1 MGFLNDVANAV
12 RRVVTQA
19 SGAVTRVTAAVNGHR
34 SLSTLDPPPE
44 QPTSIAQVLT
54 LMRMLEAAM
63 PARDGVA
70 DSHRMYLHVTER
82 VGAAVSARSFQDAAF
97 MERLDCV
104 FAGPYLD
111 ACRASDES
119 RSSAWQPLF
128 EFRAQPGTA
137 SLQYALAGMNAHINF
152 DLGLALVR
160 TCRQLGRTLDSPG
173 VRADFLAINALL
185 AAEVQSVRES
195 YLAGAALHVDRAAP
209 PVLNIVSGWSI
220 EAARDAA
227 WLSATVQWALQGRK
241 DAYADYLG
249 SRASFVGLVTRQLL
263 TPVTFPEPGQRAATA
278 PDRLPMDRLVPT
290 HRHDAALEPQ
300 TPQPPLPPSAAHC

>member
-1 MGFLNDVANAV
+1 MGFWNDVAGAV
-12 RRVVTQA
+12 RRGVTHA
-19 SGAVTRVTAAVNGHR
+19 SRAVTRVTAAVNGHR
-34 SLSTLDPPPE
+34 PLSVLDPPSG
-44 QPTSIAQVLT
+44 QPASIAEVIDE
-54 LMRMLEAAM
+54 MRRLGAEM

-70 DSHRMYLHVTER
+70 DFHRMYLHVTER
-82 VGAAVSARSFQDAAF
+82 VGAAVTARSFTDAAF

-104 FAGPYLD
+104 FAGLYLD
-111 ACRASDES
+111 ACRASDDT

-128 EFRAQPGTA
+128 ELRAQPDTA

-185 AAEVQSVRES
+185 AAEVQQVRES
-195 YLAGAALHVDRAAP
+195 YLAGAALDLDRAAS
-209 PVLNIVSGWSI
+209 PVLNVVGGWSI

-227 WLSATVQWALQGRK
+227 WLSATVQWALQGRT
-241 DAYADYLG
+241 DAHTTYLD

-263 TPVTFPEPGQRAATA
+263 TPVTVPE
-278 PDRLPMDRLVPT
+278 
-290 HRHDAALEPQ
+290 
-300 TPQPPLPPSAAHC
+300 